1 MGIISEIAG
10 IEEKYFWDA
19 WSEKSLEE
27 TFKHDYNHV
36 IAVFEDGTTLDDFVF
51 LGNEKL
57 AGYLIYS
64 EVAGEAELLRIAV
77 DEEMRRK
84 GFGGKLMERFIS
96 ELEFMNAEK
105 VTLEVR
111 NSNSAAIGLYTVYGF
126 DQIAVRKDYYINP
139 DEDAVIMQRPIAKND
154 DEIGRFSE

>member
-10 IEEKYFWDA
+10 IEEQSFNDP

-27 TFKHDYNHV
+27 TFKHDHNHL
-36 IAVFEDGTTLDDFVF
+36 IAVFDDGTTVDDYVF
-51 LGNEKL
+51 QGNEKL

-77 DEEMRRK
+77 DETMRHR
-84 GFGGKLMERFIS
+84 GFGGKLMEHFIS

-111 NSNSAAIGLYTVYGF
+111 KGNSAAIGLYTIYGF
-126 DQIAVRKDYYINP
+126 EQIAVRKDYYMDP

>member
-1 MGIISEIAG
+1 MGIIGKIAEIEASVFG
-10 IEEKYFWDA
+10 DA
-19 WSEKSLEE
+19 WSRESLED

-36 IAVFEDGTTLDDFVF
+36 IAVFDDGTTVDDYVF
-51 LGNEKL
+51 QGNEKL

-64 EVAGEAELLRIAV
+64 EVAGDAELLRIAV
-77 DEEMRRK
+77 DESMRGR

-96 ELEFMNAEK
+96 ELEFMNAER

-111 NSNSAAIGLYTVYGF
+111 SGNTTAIGLYHKF
-126 DQIAVRKDYYINP
+126 SFEQIAVRKDYYSNP
-139 DEDAVIMQRPIAKND
+139 VEDAVIMQRPIDKND

>member
-1 MGIISEIAG
+1 
-10 IEEKYFWDA
+10 
-19 WSEKSLEE
+19 
-27 TFKHDYNHV
+27 
-36 IAVFEDGTTLDDFVF
+36 
-51 LGNEKL
+51 
-57 AGYLIYS
+57 
-64 EVAGEAELLRIAV
+64 
-77 DEEMRRK
+77 
-84 GFGGKLMERFIS
+84 MERFIS

>member
-1 MGIISEIAG
+1 MSIISEIAG
-10 IEEKYFWDA
+10 IEEKCFSDP

-27 TFKHDYNHV
+27 SFKQDYNHL
-36 IAVFEDGTTLDDFVF
+36 IAVFDDGTIADDFVF
-51 LGNEKL
+51 QGNEKL

-77 DEEMRRK
+77 DETMRRR
-84 GFGGKLMERFIS
+84 GFGGKLMEHFIC

-111 NSNSAAIGLYTVYGF
+111 KGNSAAIGLYTIYGF
-126 DQIAVRKDYYINP
+126 EQIAVRKDYYMDP